1 MIPLIAIQS
10 AIVLG
15 AVAGVYSGVPLADLF
30 APYLMLSL
38 IGTVILDMFTDK
50 YFDERGVGR
59 SKGATLSAGFMSMF
73 TAILFVA
80 LIYGINLIPASA
92 NFTLFGA
99 LGEGISAISAVT
111 FLIVALFVVHI
122 LVLPNTHGSWAFT
135 SMWVACAV
143 AKLLSSPSVETA
155 WNYIITNMVPWKFIQ
170 FFIWLL
176 QNIVHLLVGSSSTQE
191 AIASAI
197 ITGAQF
203 AGM

>member
-1 MIPLIAIQS
+1 
-10 AIVLG
+10 
-15 AVAGVYSGVPLADLF
+15 
-30 APYLMLSL
+30 
-38 IGTVILDMFTDK
+38 
-50 YFDERGVGR
+50 
-59 SKGATLSAGFMSMF
+59 
-73 TAILFVA
+73 
-80 LIYGINLIPASA
+80 
-92 NFTLFGA
+92 
-99 LGEGISAISAVT
+99 
-111 FLIVALFVVHI
+111 
-122 LVLPNTHGSWAFT
+122 
-135 SMWVACAV
+135 MWVACAV